1 MPEPPPGLMQALW
14 FDMSPMRPD
23 EWART
28 DAQRWRS
35 AIAMR
40 NAYHAGEQD
49 AKGEAEAKER
59 AEKMWAAV
67 EAA

>member
-1 MPEPPPGLMQALW
+1 MALW
-14 FDMSPMRPD
+14 FDLSPMRPD

-28 DAQRWRS
+28 DAQRWRT

-40 NAYHAGEQD
+40 NAYHAGERD
-49 AKGEAEAKER
+49 AEGEAKAREQIDQ
-59 AEKMWAAV
+59 MWAAA